1 MSLFTLSEAAAITGG
16 RLVNADPESIIN
28 NLSIDTRTLTPGALY
43 VPVRGEVFDGHRF
56 IPQAME
62 KGAVCTLSETD
73 TPYPSIRVENCVKA
87 FQQLAARYRERFDI
101 PVIGIT
107 GSAGKTTTKAM
118 VRDVLAKAY
127 RVHATAG
134 NLNNQTGVPQVLFGL
149 RPETECAVI
158 EMGTN
163 HFGEIDALSAMVQ
176 PTICLFT
183 NIGEAHM
190 EFFGSREGI
199 FRGKTEML
207 RHMRPG
213 GTILANGDDDYLRT
227 LSGALFF
234 GTGENCTI
242 RASHIR
248 PQGLFG
254 TAFTLHLSKDAY
266 EAYIPMAGI
275 HAVYNALAAA
285 AAGYVLQVP
294 PEDILSALAAF
305 VPAGNRQSLE
315 TLPKCT
321 LINDVYNANPVSMA
335 AALQVLAQA
344 DGRRVCIL
352 GDMRELGDASAESHR
367 RIIALAETLG
377 IESIAGVGP
386 DMAAAAREAG
396 KFAFNTQE
404 ALICALPKLVREG
417 DTALVKASRG
427 MHLEDTVAA
436 LRRWANDV
444 RV

>member
-248 PQGLFG
+248 PQGLSG
-254 TAFTLHLSKDAY
+254 TAFTLHLGKDAY

-367 RIIALAETLG
+367 RIIALA
-377 IESIAGVGP
+377 
-386 DMAAAAREAG
+386 
-396 KFAFNTQE
+396 
-404 ALICALPKLVREG
+404 
-417 DTALVKASRG
+417 
-427 MHLEDTVAA
+427 
-436 LRRWANDV
+436 
-444 RV
+444 